1 VPLRVHRGEVPP
13 RLAVAQ
19 RGEALWRPPLRVVA
33 PPLMAEGVP
42 QFRAALPRA
51 AAPRAVLPRAAE
63 EHRRREDAK
72 TALDA
77 AMNSNDEAALQAALH
92 AGQELA
98 LPVELLERGVLRLS
112 ELQEERR
119 EAEAMALAE
128 VEAARSAAAAAAAA
142 AAASREGVS
151 NALRAGPPAEVTIAY
166 LAACTDN
173 FAWATCGLGEGAFG
187 RVYRGVD
194 AESGARFAV
203 KRLRDDI
210 VDGRADAA
218 VLAAMHRAAA
228 QEVKVLSEFR
238 HPHIVRL
245 LAFAFEGAQRCLVY
259 ELLPGGSL
267 DAAIP
272 DDRRARE
279 LTWRTRVRIA
289 ACVAKALHYL
299 HRGGGGFKCFH
310 RDVKAAN
317 ICLTADLSPQL
328 IDCGLAKYVPAESGP
343 QVSSGGRFGTP
354 GYKCPRYEE
363 SGGYDDKSE
372 AYSYGIVLLEL
383 ITGEVQNHRRS
394 LYTVFIED
402 EDEELEAA
410 FDARAGEWPGP
421 VKTELASMARECLD
435 KYKKR
440 CGLGAVLQRLVR
452 LELAHCTPTVE
463 EVHLAEARAE
473 LDRLR
478 GAAQVATAT
487 SALQQRTCQVCYC
500 ECDLAAGVEC
510 SPPAGAAPHFLCNGC
525 LAQYVGEQ
533 VANHTDANLR
543 RFEQRGG
550 VRCSHFIAPRA
561 GQPVVAESCRA
572 PVYTDAALA
581 AHLPETTFALYFQ
594 AKAKVAEQR
603 IHVEAARGFAAE
615 RAALEARIATLDL
628 DERARQ
634 VRNHIVERILNPACP
649 RCGQA
654 FVDFDGCF
662 ALSCSRVGC
671 SLPACGFC
679 AYCLHD
685 ANGDAHAHVAECRH
699 NIAPGRGV
707 WASLEIFKEAQR
719 RRCTRMIREYL
730 ATLDA
735 ASRARALRDCA
746 QDLRDLGIAPNEI

>member
-1 VPLRVHRGEVPP
+1 
-13 RLAVAQ
+13 
-19 RGEALWRPPLRVVA
+19 
-33 PPLMAEGVP
+33 
-42 QFRAALPRA
+42 
-51 AAPRAVLPRAAE
+51 
-63 EHRRREDAK
+63 
-72 TALDA
+72 
-77 AMNSNDEAALQAALH
+77 MNSNDEAALQAALH

-128 VEAARSAAAAAAAA
+128 VEAARSAAAAAGAA
-142 AAASREGVS
+142 AAASREGLS
-151 NALRAGPPAEVTIAY
+151 NALRAGPPAEVTIASLASLAMGTPACKCSPRRPHLSPQVTIAY

-203 KRLRDDI
+203 KVLRDEI

-228 QEVKVLSEFR
+228 QEVKGLSEFRAACKCSPRRPRLSPQVKVLSEFR

-267 DAAIP
+267 DAAIR

-478 GAAQVATAT
+478 GAAQVATAA

-634 VRNHIVERILNPACP
+634 VRHHIVERILNPACP

>member
-1 VPLRVHRGEVPP
+1 
-13 RLAVAQ
+13 
-19 RGEALWRPPLRVVA
+19 
-33 PPLMAEGVP
+33 M
-42 QFRAALPRA
+42 
-51 AAPRAVLPRAAE
+51 
-63 EHRRREDAK
+63 
-72 TALDA
+72 
-77 AMNSNDEAALQAALH
+77 
-92 AGQELA
+92 
-98 LPVELLERGVLRLS
+98 
-112 ELQEERR
+112 
-119 EAEAMALAE
+119 
-128 VEAARSAAAAAAAA
+128 
-142 AAASREGVS
+142 
-151 NALRAGPPAEVTIAY
+151 
-166 LAACTDN
+166 
-173 FAWATCGLGEGAFG
+173 
-187 RVYRGVD
+187 
-194 AESGARFAV
+194 
-203 KRLRDDI
+203 
-210 VDGRADAA
+210 
-218 VLAAMHRAAA
+218 
-228 QEVKVLSEFR
+228 
-238 HPHIVRL
+238 
-245 LAFAFEGAQRCLVY
+245 Y

-267 DAAIP
+267 DAAIR

-317 ICLTADLSPQL
+317 ICLAADLSPQL
-328 IDCGLAKYVPAESGP
+328 IDCGLAKYVPADMGP

-372 AYSYGIVLLEL
+372 AYSYGVVLLEL
-383 ITGEVQNHRRS
+383 ITGEVQNDRRS

-402 EDEELEAA
+402 EEETLETA
-410 FDARAGEWPGP
+410 FDERAGEWPDP
-421 VKTELASMARECLD
+421 VKTELASIARECLA

-440 CGLGAVLQRLVR
+440 CGFGTVLQRLVR
-452 LELAHCTPTVE
+452 LELAHCTRTVE

-473 LDRLR
+473 IDRLR
-478 GAAQVATAT
+478 GASEVA
-487 SALQQRTCQVCYC
+487 SAASAAQQRTCQVCFC
-500 ECDLAAGVEC
+500 ECDLAAGLEC
-510 SPPAGAAPHFLCNGC
+510 SPPAGAPPHFLCNGC
-525 LAQYVGEQ
+525 LEQYVGGQ

-581 AHLPETTFALYFQ
+581 AHLPDTTFALYFQ

-603 IHVEAARGFAAE
+603 IHVEAERGFAAE
-615 RAALEARIATLDL
+615 RAALEARIATLDQ

-634 VRNHIVERILNPACP
+634 VRNHVVERILNPACP

-671 SLPACGFC
+671 PLPACGFC

-685 ANGDAHAHVAECRH
+685 ANGDAHHHVANCPH
-699 NIAPGRGV
+699 NIAPGRSV
-707 WASLEIFKEAQR
+707 WATLEIFREAQR
-719 RRCTRMIREYL
+719 RRCTRMMREYL
-730 ATLDA
+730 ANLDE

-746 QDLRDLGIAPNEI
+746 QDLRDLGIAPNGI

>member
-1 VPLRVHRGEVPP
+1 
-13 RLAVAQ
+13 
-19 RGEALWRPPLRVVA
+19 
-33 PPLMAEGVP
+33 M
-42 QFRAALPRA
+42 
-51 AAPRAVLPRAAE
+51 
-63 EHRRREDAK
+63 
-72 TALDA
+72 
-77 AMNSNDEAALQAALH
+77 
-92 AGQELA
+92 
-98 LPVELLERGVLRLS
+98 
-112 ELQEERR
+112 
-119 EAEAMALAE
+119 
-128 VEAARSAAAAAAAA
+128 
-142 AAASREGVS
+142 
-151 NALRAGPPAEVTIAY
+151 
-166 LAACTDN
+166 
-173 FAWATCGLGEGAFG
+173 
-187 RVYRGVD
+187 
-194 AESGARFAV
+194 
-203 KRLRDDI
+203 
-210 VDGRADAA
+210 
-218 VLAAMHRAAA
+218 
-228 QEVKVLSEFR
+228 
-238 HPHIVRL
+238 
-245 LAFAFEGAQRCLVY
+245 Y

-267 DAAIP
+267 DAAIR

-410 FDARAGEWPGP
+410 FDARAGEWPDP

-452 LELAHCTPTVE
+452 LELAHCTPLVE

-478 GAAQVATAT
+478 GAAQVATAA

-730 ATLDA
+730 AALDA